1 MMKTVVIEERLF
13 PPILKD
19 LFKGLSDAGFFESG
33 ILAGSWVFPLYKPL
47 FGINYTLSTLDVDL
61 VVQTGVPQSSSKADV
76 ERIITDL
83 GFLPVTEQSGW
94 RKYTRE
100 GLTVEFLTNRKGN
113 RDGVDLIE
121 NLNISAIRLPFL
133 DLLFISPVMVELSR
147 FKMRVPCPEAMFV
160 QKLVVSQRRVDK
172 DKVSKDLEQCR
183 VLIPILDDSKLA
195 EVMNSRKWS
204 KDVLSKLEISCR
216 KIGFSFENL
225 IAR

>member
-1 MMKTVVIEERLF
+1 MMKTVVIEEKLF

-33 ILAGSWVFPLYKPL
+33 ILAGSWVFPLYNPL
-47 FGINYTLSTLDVDL
+47 FGINYALSTLDVDL
-61 VVQTGVPQSSSKADV
+61 VVQTGARQSQGNVNV

-100 GLTVEFLTNRKGN
+100 GLTIEFLTNRKGN

-121 NLNISAIRLPFL
+121 NLNINAFRLPFL
-133 DLLFISPVMVELSR
+133 DLLFISPVTVELSG
-147 FKMRVPCPEAMFV
+147 FKLMVPCPEAMFI
-160 QKLVVSQRRVDK
+160 QKLIVSQRRVDK
-172 DKVSKDLEQCR
+172 DKVSKDLEQCS
-183 VLIPILDDSKLA
+183 VLIPILDENRLV
-195 EVMNSRKWS
+195 EVMKSRKWS